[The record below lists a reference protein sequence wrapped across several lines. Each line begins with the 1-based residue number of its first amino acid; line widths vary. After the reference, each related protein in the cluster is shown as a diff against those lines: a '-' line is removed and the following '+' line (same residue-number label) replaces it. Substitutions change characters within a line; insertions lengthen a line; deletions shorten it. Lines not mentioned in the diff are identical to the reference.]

1 MWLRFNGYIVP
12 EIITERTQKIFYI
25 FMNVYMCNY
34 NNQIKRGKEAM
45 DFRKCWGNVVGEVK
59 KRKSDQTMI

>member
-1 MWLRFNGYIVP
+1 MGTLYLKSSLKGLRRF
-12 EIITERTQKIFYI
+12 FYI

>member
-1 MWLRFNGYIVP
+1 
-12 EIITERTQKIFYI
+12 
-25 FMNVYMCNY
+25 MNVYMCNY